1 MKTVFIGDIHG
12 IDCWKD
18 IVMNEAADR
27 YIFMGDYFD
36 SFHIPGLMQMHN
48 FKEIMEW
55 KDHPQAE
62 FVYLI
67 GNHDYHYFDFINDTN
82 TSGYQFKLAT
92 SIKHLMNDYKDRLQM
107 AYQFDNIVCSHAG
120 ISEDFMNAV
129 FGKGGWNA
137 DNMVELVNEQ
147 WKYKP
152 QTFEFGSYV
161 QMHKMSWLDSSGDN
175 VDQSPIW
182 IRPKSLMRSNKD
194 TLKKKVIQIAGH
206 TPQRQID
213 IKGMATG
220 GRYYFID
227 TLENSGEYL
236 IYEDGKFSI
245 NTIKQNKN
253 ERLGLDK

>member
-1 MKTVFIGDIHG
+1 
-12 IDCWKD
+12 
-18 IVMNEAADR
+18 
-27 YIFMGDYFD
+27 
-36 SFHIPGLMQMHN
+36 
-48 FKEIMEW
+48 
-55 KDHPQAE
+55 
-62 FVYLI
+62 
-67 GNHDYHYFDFINDTN
+67 
-82 TSGYQFKLAT
+82 
-92 SIKHLMNDYKDRLQM
+92 M
-107 AYQFDNIVCSHAG
+107 AYQFENIVCTHAG
-120 ISEDFMNAV
+120 ISEDFMNSV

-137 DNMVELVNEQ
+137 DNMVELINEQ

-161 QMHKMSWLDSSGDN
+161 QMQKMSWLDSSGDN

-182 IRPKSLMRSNKD
+182 IRPRSLMKSNKD
-194 TLKKKVIQIAGH
+194 TLKKSVIQVVGH
-206 TPQRQID
+206 TPQRKID